1 MTLCGPQLPSKPQCP
16 SQKHQQRV
24 GLLEGYFRENDMGS
38 LLAILKALFKVDL
51 TDGKDQ
57 YLVLAES
64 GLEGQPFKGR
74 NSPVV
79 ESWRLSPRAGRV
91 IGGKTTGEI
100 PFPGGVGGADEGEE
114 MIIGRRRKQ
123 R

>member
-1 MTLCGPQLPSKPQCP
+1 
-16 SQKHQQRV
+16 
-24 GLLEGYFRENDMGS
+24 MGS

-64 GLEGQPFKGR
+64 RLEEQPFKGR

-79 ESWRLSPRAGRV
+79 
-91 IGGKTTGEI
+91 
-100 PFPGGVGGADEGEE
+100 
-114 MIIGRRRKQ
+114 
-123 R
+123 